1 MATRKSIIPEFMK
14 NNPDDTFQFLFPLKI
29 VLDEDKYGNSHY
41 EVVVK
46 NITKN
51 EVFKYP
57 VSPELFFTHYQFLEY
72 YKNGKKVDIKSNIEE
87 KSFIIDS
94 NYINENNLKK
104 LKDLLDKDTIGILLG
119 WNKKY
124 LKTAENIN
132 CYLVEIDGINL
143 IIPHFAIGIYYY
155 FRSSALKEAVLDSTL
170 QELYIL
176 CDDNPKDAKIVL
188 PKYKTDE
195 DAAIIHRFACQKS
208 AIKEFDNVSSYI
220 HNYLKYMQEKNLDE
234 DIYKMHLKFN
244 FPTKEQ
250 FKIDTRSSIIK
261 NKVTNEIY
269 YFIHEFIND
278 YSSIGFEKL
287 TKYIQKNKITV
298 NIDDIDNLPVI
309 EREVPDETTEILQ
322 IAHADKKYTQTSNQK
337 NRKKSCGSL
346 KDIQVDESTS
356 SLGVIENLLKIYKD
370 QESDEKIDQSLTQSS
385 SKGKSNIRRVVIS
398 TEFVKYTSSNPL
410 NEIDNFVVFRQYIRY
425 LEQRREI
432 KNLFISEEKELQQ
445 FTLDVE
451 DGKKQINPKCKIKK
465 RPRQYL
471 TTTFKYENSYVGLLE
486 LENNPS
492 SGNSTW
498 VIISDKPIEIKHFEF
513 FMNLYFKKDIGI
525 DNILKIHSKTN
536 PKFTKKNHERN
547 ENLEDKQLGMWYAS
561 LLGKIKL
568 L

>member
-29 VLDEDKYGNSHY
+29 ALDEDKYGNSHY

-46 NITKN
+46 NITKT

-72 YKNGKKVDIKSNIEE
+72 YQNGKKIDRKNSIEE
-87 KSFIIDS
+87 KSFMIDS
-94 NYINENNLKK
+94 NFINENNLKK
-104 LKDLLDKDTIGILLG
+104 LKDLLDEDTIGILLG

-132 CYLVEIDGINL
+132 CYLVEIDGVNL

-208 AIKEFDNVSSYI
+208 SIKEFDNVSSYI

-250 FKIDTRSSIIK
+250 FKIDTRSSLIK
-261 NKVTNEIY
+261 NKITNKTY
-269 YFIHEFIND
+269 YFIHEIIND

-287 TKYIQKNKITV
+287 TKYIQKNKISI
-298 NIDDIDNLPVI
+298 NIDDIDNLPMI

-322 IAHADKKYTQTSNQK
+322 IAHADKKYTQTSNKK

-346 KDIQVDESTS
+346 KDITVDESIS
-356 SLGVIENLLKIYKD
+356 SLGMIENLLKIYKD

-398 TEFVKYTSSNPL
+398 TEFVKDTSFSSL

-425 LEQRREI
+425 LEQRNDV
-432 KNLFISEEKELQQ
+432 KKLFISDEKELQQ

-451 DGKKQINPKCKIKK
+451 DGKKQVNPKCKINK
-465 RPRQYL
+465 RARKYITVKFQ
-471 TTTFKYENSYVGLLE
+471 YENSFVGLLE
-486 LENNPS
+486 LENTPKNA
-492 SGNSTW
+492 NSTW
-498 VIISDKPIEIKHFEF
+498 VIISNRQVKDSDFNYF
-513 FMNLYFKKDIGI
+513 VNLYFKDDKNIPDII
-525 DNILKIHSKTN
+525 ENHFKTN

-547 ENLEDKQLGMWYAS
+547 ENLNEMQLAKWYIG
-561 LLGKIKL
+561 LVDKIK
-568 L
+568 

>member
-46 NITKN
+46 NITQN

-72 YKNGKKVDIKSNIEE
+72 YQNGKKVDRKNNIEE

-94 NYINENNLKK
+94 NFINENNLKK
-104 LKDLLDKDTIGILLG
+104 LKDLLDEDTIGILLG

-132 CYLVEIDGINL
+132 CYIVEIDGVNL

-188 PKYKTDE
+188 PRYKTDE

-244 FPTKEQ
+244 FPTREQ
-250 FKIDTRSSIIK
+250 FKIDTRSSLIK
-261 NKVTNEIY
+261 NKITNKTY
-269 YFIHEFIND
+269 YFIHEIIND

-287 TKYIQKNKITV
+287 TKYIQKNKISI

-356 SLGVIENLLKIYKD
+356 SLGIIENLLKIYKD

-398 TEFVKYTSSNPL
+398 TEFVKDTSFSSL

-425 LEQRREI
+425 LEQRKDI
-432 KNLFISEEKELQQ
+432 KNLIISDEQDLQQ

-451 DGKKQINPKCKIKK
+451 DGKKQVNPKCKINK
-465 RPRQYL
+465 RARKYITVKFQ
-471 TTTFKYENSYVGLLE
+471 YENSFVGLLE
-486 LENNPS
+486 LENTPKNA
-492 SGNSTW
+492 NSTW
-498 VIISDKPIEIKHFEF
+498 VIISNRQVKDSDFNYFI
-513 FMNLYFKKDIGI
+513 NLYCKEDKNIVDI
-525 DNILKIHSKTN
+525 IHSHTKTN

-547 ENLEDKQLGMWYAS
+547 ENLGDRQLGMWYVG
-561 LLGKIKL
+561 LLNKIK
-568 L
+568 